1 MWPFS
6 NVEVDSRTIYIFRD
20 LTYCYECFK
29 CGGIRRCQT
38 CQIHKFLYL
47 KSLLKLDVQSE
58 GWKMV
63 ILIKREKRLVLIIN
77 LLFFYL
83 SLVEKVEEN

>member
-1 MWPFS
+1 MS
-6 NVEVDSRTIYIFRD
+6 VLNVVASGDVKR
-20 LTYCYECFK
+20 
-29 CGGIRRCQT
+29 
-38 CQIHKFLYL
+38 QIHKFLYL

>member
-1 MWPFS
+1 M
-6 NVEVDSRTIYIFRD
+6 II
-20 LTYCYECFK
+20 K
-29 CGGIRRCQT
+29 MRCT
-38 CQIHKFLYL
+38 VRGL
-47 KSLLKLDVQSE
+47 E
-58 GWKMV
+58 MV